1 MLSVWCSLGATIY
14 VLLTYV
20 HGVTS
25 CILTRSHVLSLALGL
40 DQMIWSWV
48 VFVSLT
54 KFMKQEH
61 GKNEEK
67 SEKAWNKIMAI
78 MNQSYLAM
86 KHCPSMHSVFES
98 SVRASFKV
106 SLIFGLSCFYP
117 VAPEPLLVSLMSFC
131 TLAQLSLTGASEI
144 AFGNAEDE
152 VTTAGLEEALLPLS
166 QLPLPPQLAPVP
178 NWLQGLLDMNWLIC
192 E

>member
-1 MLSVWCSLGATIY
+1 MLLFLNFIYTYIY
-14 VLLTYV
+14 VFLLLSGMCLMFCWGYYICAADICAWGYFIYFDKV
-20 HGVTS
+20 S
-25 CILTRSHVLSLALGL
+25 CFSLVLGL

-106 SLIFGLSCFYP
+106 SLIFGLSCLYP
-117 VAPEPLLVSLMSFC
+117 VAPEPLWFLWC
-131 TLAQLSLTGASEI
+131 HAAH
-144 AFGNAEDE
+144 
-152 VTTAGLEEALLPLS
+152 LPS
-166 QLPLPPQLAPVP
+166 SV
-178 NWLQGLLDMNWLIC
+178 
-192 E
+192 

>member
-1 MLSVWCSLGATIY
+1 MFFHFVFTYIYLFIFFCYMVCVWCSLGVTIY

-20 HGVTS
+20 HGFIS
-25 CILTRSHVLSLALGL
+25 CILTGSHVFPLALGL

-54 KFMKQEH
+54 KFMKQQH

-106 SLIFGLSCFYP
+106 SLIFGLSCLYP
-117 VAPEPLLVSLMSFC
+117 VAPEPLWFLWC
-131 TLAQLSLTGASEI
+131 HAAH
-144 AFGNAEDE
+144 
-152 VTTAGLEEALLPLS
+152 LPS
-166 QLPLPPQLAPVP
+166 SV
-178 NWLQGLLDMNWLIC
+178 
-192 E
+192 